1 MQIYACFIRSESMMI
16 TQAFSPQ
23 LIFLSTFLKNGKIF
37 LVMGTREQVCVF
49 NAHIAFLTPK

>member
-1 MQIYACFIRSESMMI
+1 MQIYARFIRSESMMI

-23 LIFLSTFLKNGKIF
+23 LMFLSTFLKNGKFF
-37 LVMGTREQVCVF
+37 LLMGIHEQVYVF

>member
-23 LIFLSTFLKNGKIF
+23 LMFLSTFLKNGKIF
-37 LVMGTREQVCVF
+37 PSHGYTGTGLR
-49 NAHIAFLTPK
+49 I